1 VTLWYVTRATGVVS
15 LLLLTAAVVLGVL
28 SALRWRTTR
37 WPRFATVDAHRNLT
51 LLSIAF
57 VAVHVVTTVADGYAP
72 IGLVDAVVP
81 FVSPYRPLWLGLGT
95 VAFDLLLALVATSL
109 LRTAVPARLWRA
121 LHWTAYASWPVALV
135 HSFGTGSDART
146 GWLAAIG
153 IGSLAAVA
161 LATLARIAF
170 GGGLRRPRI
179 AGAVAAV
186 AVPIGVLAWYQ
197 AGPAQ
202 TGWAKRSGTPH
213 TILARKAPVSL
224 SLVRSAAEPTS
235 FTTGVSGT
243 IRTSRSDDDDNER
256 AAVEISLRLNGAPHG
271 AARIRL
277 RGVPEDSGVT
287 MTASGVSFVPGTTG
301 TTYTGSIVSLDGTNI
316 GAVVRDTRGDR
327 LDLSF
332 VLSIDTATGEVS
344 GTVSA

>member
-1 VTLWYVTRATGVVS
+1 VTLWYVTRATGVVA

-28 SALRWRTTR
+28 SALRWRTAR

-81 FVSPYRPLWLGLGT
+81 FASPYRAVWLGLGT

-109 LRTAVPARLWRA
+109 LRTVVPARVWRA

-146 GWLAAIG
+146 GWLAAVG
-153 IGSLAAVA
+153 IGSLVAVA
-161 LATLARIAF
+161 LAALARIAF
-170 GGGLRRPRI
+170 GGGLRLPRA

-186 AVPIGVLAWYQ
+186 AVPVAVLAWYQ
-197 AGPAQ
+197 GGPAQ
-202 TGWAKRSGTPH
+202 AGWAKRSGTPT
-213 TILARKAPVSL
+213 TILAKKATVAL
-224 SLVRSAAEPTS
+224 ASAAVEPTS
-235 FTTGVSGT
+235 FTSRVSGT
-243 IRTSRSDDDDNER
+243 IRTSQSEDDGN
-256 AAVEISLRLNGAPHG
+256 AAVEIALQLDGSPHG

-277 RGVPEDSGVT
+277 RGVPDGSGVA

-301 TTYTGSIVSLDGTNI
+301 TTYSGSIVSLDGTSI
-316 GAVVRDTRGDR
+316 GAVVRDAHGDR
-327 LDLSF
+327 LELSF
-332 VLSIDTATGEVS
+332 SLSIDTATGEVR